1 MSQENVEI
9 ARRVYATTSAAVEAL
24 AAGAD
29 ASDAPEY
36 WDLFDPNVVIVEIA
50 ELPDAATYR
59 GLDQMRRWLQGWV
72 DIFDE
77 ISVEPQ
83 DFVPVGDF
91 VLVPTRQRFHSKAGI
106 DVEQDI
112 TQVLQ
117 LRDGRVIHA
126 TGYRD
131 RANAL
136 KAVGLAE

>member
-1 MSQENVEI
+1 MSQENVEV
-9 ARRVYATTSAAVEAL
+9 ARRVYATTPAAVEAL
-24 AAGAD
+24 AAGGD

-36 WDLFDPNVVIVEIA
+36 WNLFDPNVVIVEIA

-91 VLVPTRQRFHSKAGI
+91 VLVSTRQRFHSKTGI

-112 TQVLQ
+112 TQVLR
-117 LRDGRVIHA
+117 LRDGRVIYA

-136 KAVGLAE
+136 KAVGLEE

>member
-1 MSQENVEI
+1 
-9 ARRVYATTSAAVEAL
+9 
-24 AAGAD
+24 
-29 ASDAPEY
+29 
-36 WDLFDPNVVIVEIA
+36 
-50 ELPDAATYR
+50 
-59 GLDQMRRWLQGWV
+59 MRRWLQGWV

-91 VLVPTRQRFHSKAGI
+91 VLVPTRQRFHSKTGI

-117 LRDGRVIHA
+117 LRDSRVIYA

-136 KAVGLAE
+136 KAVGLSE